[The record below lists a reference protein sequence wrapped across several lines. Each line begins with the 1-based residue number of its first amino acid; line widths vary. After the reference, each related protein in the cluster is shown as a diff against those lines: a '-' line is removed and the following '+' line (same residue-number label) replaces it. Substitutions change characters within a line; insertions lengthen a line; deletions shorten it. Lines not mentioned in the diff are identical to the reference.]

1 VRTIVP
7 AEFYAITLIKE
18 PTRELGGIKLT
29 PFEPAKNKNIVAIKD
44 KDARTEAPNQRE
56 KERKREIAG
65 GGNPNTKM
73 HEREIDHLFV
83 EE

>member
-1 VRTIVP
+1 MG
-7 AEFYAITLIKE
+7 
-18 PTRELGGIKLT
+18 ELT
-29 PFEPAKNKNIVAIKD
+29 NPFELAKNKKIVAIKD
-44 KDARTEAPNQRE
+44 KDARTEAPKETKR
-56 KERKREIAG
+56 ERKRGIAG

>member
-1 VRTIVP
+1 
-7 AEFYAITLIKE
+7 LG
-18 PTRELGGIKLT
+18 ELT
-29 PFEPAKNKNIVAIKD
+29 NPFELAKNKKIVAIKD